1 MGHVTKE
8 TPRAVIDINTSTG
21 QILVRQRWQYRWL
34 ISPGMPPWTY
44 AEKLHFHKMSDRA
57 IWDVWSNRARLA
69 VYGSSDFAKR
79 FMNYGCPVNCDISW
93 VTANPHWLVD
103 VKKMPKG
110 IPHKSK
116 ILWDSRRVLLG
127 STDFAPTIRTGNNGQ
142 KIEQKTAAHEFAH
155 TFGNVSKNKRGDE
168 YPKKK
173 VPNSPHVLD
182 QNSILNI
189 GMQLRERHFRT
200 LLEELHPMIKDT
212 GFVVGS
218 LKK

>member
-1 MGHVTKE
+1 MGHVTKD
-8 TPRAVIDINTSTG
+8 TPRAVIDINTTTG

-34 ISPGMPPWTY
+34 VSPGMPSWTY
-44 AEKLHFHKMSDRA
+44 AEKLHFHTMSDRA

-79 FMNYGCPVNCDISW
+79 FMNSGCPVNCDISW

-103 VKKMPKG
+103 VKKVGKG
-110 IPHKSK
+110 NLDRSH
-116 ILWDSRRVLLG
+116 ILWDARRVVLR
-127 STDFAPTIRTGNNGQ
+127 STDFVPTQRTGNNGQ
-142 KIEQKTAAHEFAH
+142 KIKQKTVAHEFAH
-155 TFGNVSKNKRGDE
+155 TFGNVFKNKRGDE
-168 YPKKK
+168 YPKK
-173 VPNSPHVLD
+173 SSHAID